1 MTIKISESRTPTLG
15 TLSMNLLEV
24 DSFKNS
30 YYNIFNNTAIIYI
43 GMLQYLTVHWV
54 YMIHRLSRSTTLT
67 VYVYSSFLF
76 FVLAKVAT
84 TLLKSKF
91 SENSFSIIS
100 ID

>member
-1 MTIKISESRTPTLG
+1 
-15 TLSMNLLEV
+15 
-24 DSFKNS
+24 
-30 YYNIFNNTAIIYI
+30 
-43 GMLQYLTVHWV
+43 MLQYLTVHWA

-76 FVLAKVAT
+76 FILAKVAT

-100 ID
+100 IDKSDNRISSIVDRV